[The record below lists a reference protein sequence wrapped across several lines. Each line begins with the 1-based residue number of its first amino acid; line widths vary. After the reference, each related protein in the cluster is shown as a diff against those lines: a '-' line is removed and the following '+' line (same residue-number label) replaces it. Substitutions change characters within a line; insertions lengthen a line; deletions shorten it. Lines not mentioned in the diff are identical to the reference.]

1 LPKGTVLANERV
13 RQAGIGSGRGLV
25 PAHRADLLVIH
36 EDTHL
41 DRGAAIPPSKS
52 VARAREL
59 ARILDSA
66 ITIPGTGI
74 RLGLDSIIGL
84 LPAGGDAI
92 GAALSSII
100 VMTALRQGVP
110 RPIVWRMVANVV
122 IDALIG
128 TVPVIGDLFDVA
140 WKANNRNAELLAQY
154 EGAPEKTTTR
164 SRGFAILVVV
174 VLLVGLGSILTAAA
188 LLLRWLFTSL

>member
-1 LPKGTVLANERV
+1 MIL
-13 RQAGIGSGRGLV
+13 
-25 PAHRADLLVIH
+25 

-41 DRGAAIPPSKS
+41 ERGAAVPQSKA
-52 VARAREL
+52 VARARDL
-59 ARILDSA
+59 ARLLDSA

-100 VMTALRQGVP
+100 VLTALKQGVP
-110 RPIVWRMVANVV
+110 KPVVWRMVGNVV
-122 IDALIG
+122 IDTLIG

-140 WKANNRNAELLAQY
+140 WKANNKNAELLARY
-154 EGAPEKTTTR
+154 ESAPEKTTTR
-164 SRGFAILVVV
+164 SRGFAILVVG
-174 VLLVGLGSILTAAA
+174 VLFLMLAAIVAAGILIAKAFGA
-188 LLLRWLFTSL
+188 LLT

>member
-1 LPKGTVLANERV
+1 
-13 RQAGIGSGRGLV
+13 
-25 PAHRADLLVIH
+25 VIH

-41 DRGAAIPPSKS
+41 DRGAAIPQSKS

-59 ARILDSA
+59 ARVLDSA

-84 LPAGGDAI
+84 FPAGGDAI

-100 VMTALRQGVP
+100 VMTALKQGVP
-110 RPIVWRMVANVV
+110 RPVIWRMVGNVV
-122 IDALIG
+122 IDTLIG
-128 TVPVIGDLFDVA
+128 TVPLIGDLFDVA
-140 WKANNRNAELLAQY
+140 WKANSKNAELLAQY

-174 VLLVGLGSILTAAA
+174 VLLLILAAIVAGGILIAKAIWGLLT
-188 LLLRWLFTSL
+188 

>member
-1 LPKGTVLANERV
+1 M
-13 RQAGIGSGRGLV
+13 I
-25 PAHRADLLVIH
+25 I

-41 DRGAAIPPSKS
+41 EREAAVPRSKA

-59 ARILDSA
+59 ARVLDTA
-66 ITIPGTGI
+66 IRIPGTGI

-100 VMTALRQGVP
+100 VLTALRQGVP
-110 RPIVWRMVANVV
+110 KPVIWRMVGNVV
-122 IDALIG
+122 IDTLIG
-128 TVPVIGDLFDVA
+128 SVPLLGDLFDVA
-140 WKANNRNAELLAQY
+140 WKANSKNAELLARY
-154 EGAPEKTTTR
+154 ENAPEETTTR

-174 VLLVGLGSILTAAA
+174 A
-188 LLLRWLFTSL
+188 LLLILAAIVALGVLIAKGIWALLT

>member
-1 LPKGTVLANERV
+1 MA
-13 RQAGIGSGRGLV
+13 SG
-25 PAHRADLLVIH
+25 P
-36 EDTHL
+36 
-41 DRGAAIPPSKS
+41 AIPPSKS

-74 RLGLDSIIGL
+74 RLGLDSLIGL

-110 RPIVWRMVANVV
+110 KPVVWRMVANIV
-122 IDALIG
+122 IDTLIG
-128 TVPVIGDLFDVA
+128 TVPLIGDLFDVA
-140 WKANNRNAELLAQY
+140 WKANNKNAELLARY

-174 VLLVGLGSILTAAA
+174 VLLVVLGSILTTAA

>member
-1 LPKGTVLANERV
+1 M
-13 RQAGIGSGRGLV
+13 
-25 PAHRADLLVIH
+25 IH

-41 DRGAAIPPSKS
+41 DRGPAIPQSKA
-52 VARAREL
+52 VGRAREL
-59 ARILDSA
+59 ARVLDSA

-100 VMTALRQGVP
+100 VMTALKQGVP
-110 RPIVWRMVANVV
+110 RPVIWRMVGNVV
-122 IDALIG
+122 IDTLIG
-128 TVPVIGDLFDVA
+128 SIPLLGDLFDVA
-140 WKANNRNAELLAQY
+140 WKANSKNAELLAQY

-164 SRGFAILVVV
+164 SRGFAILVVL
-174 VLLVGLGSILTAAA
+174 VLLLILAAVVAVGILLAKAVWA
-188 LLLRWLFTSL
+188 LVT

>member
-1 LPKGTVLANERV
+1 M
-13 RQAGIGSGRGLV
+13 
-25 PAHRADLLVIH
+25 
-36 EDTHL
+36 

-74 RLGLDSIIGL
+74 RLGLDSLIGL

-100 VMTALRQGVP
+100 VMTALKQGVP
-110 RPIVWRMVANVV
+110 KPVVWRMVANVV
-122 IDALIG
+122 IDTLIG
-128 TVPVIGDLFDVA
+128 TVPLIGDLFDVA
-140 WKANNRNAELLAQY
+140 WKANNKNAELLAQY

-174 VLLVGLGSILTAAA
+174 VLLVVLGSILTTAA

>member
-1 LPKGTVLANERV
+1 
-13 RQAGIGSGRGLV
+13 
-25 PAHRADLLVIH
+25 
-36 EDTHL
+36 L
-41 DRGAAIPPSKS
+41 DRGAPIPPSKS

-84 LPAGGDAI
+84 LPGGGDAI

-100 VMTALRQGVP
+100 VMTALKQGVP
-110 RPIVWRMVANVV
+110 KPVVWRMVANVV
-122 IDALIG
+122 IDTLIG
-128 TVPVIGDLFDVA
+128 TVPLIGDLFDVA
-140 WKANNRNAELLAQY
+140 WKANNKNAELLAQY

-174 VLLVGLGSILTAAA
+174 VLLVVLGSILTTAA